1 MASKEHGNTQSLYVV
16 RNETRGTVL
25 ADRGLLANDSKTRRE
40 GLLKRTE
47 FPAGEGLLI
56 SPCEAIHMFGMKFA
70 IDVVFYDRKKVVRKV
85 VHSIPKNRI
94 AFCFSATTAL
104 ELPAG
109 TALATGTQVG
119 DQLSVTPRAESEG

>member
-1 MASKEHGNTQSLYVV
+1 MASKENGNTQSLYVV